1 MIHCIIMPS
10 ILIDVPEED
19 LREIEKVAKENFRSR
34 KAQVELIIDGW
45 VRKEEKK
52 C

>member
-1 MIHCIIMPS
+1 MPS

-34 KAQVELIIDGW
+34 KAQVELIIHGS
-45 VRKEEKK
+45 VHKEEKK

>member
-1 MIHCIIMPS
+1 MQVMVDIPA
-10 ILIDVPEED
+10 ED
-19 LREIEKVAKENFRSR
+19 LDEVAKAALENHRSR

-45 VRKEEKK
+45 LRNAEKK

>member
-1 MIHCIIMPS
+1 VIHCIIMPS
-10 ILIDVPEED
+10 ILIDVPEDD

-45 VRKEEKK
+45 LRNEEKK

>member
-1 MIHCIIMPS
+1 MIDCIIMPS

-45 VRKEEKK
+45 LRNGEKK